1 MAKKKKANKNNNK
14 PDWVAIKRDYITKN
28 ISYPELADLYKV
40 PLSTLNKRASKEE
53 WVEARKEYGKI
64 VERKYLNRMSNE
76 QAREYV
82 HIEGALKK
90 ILKSIEDS
98 LEPMRNE
105 LYKYRVYVEDQGS
118 STIQLDQINTQHI
131 EELLAQIDKAEGML
145 SRLYG
150 ILPKDKQKEY
160 EVAIKQAEAA
170 VSDGTNDN
178 GVQVIIGTE
187 AGGYSG

>member
-1 MAKKKKANKNNNK
+1 MH
-14 PDWVAIKRDYITKN
+14 
-28 ISYPELADLYKV
+28 KV

-53 WVEARKEYGKI
+53 WVEARKEYGQI

-82 HIEGALKK
+82 HVEGALKK
-90 ILKSIEDS
+90 ILKAIEDS
-98 LEPMRNE
+98 LEPIKNE
-105 LYKYRVYVEDQGS
+105 LYKYRVNVEGQANT
-118 STIQLDQINTQHI
+118 TIELDQINTLHI
-131 EELLAQIDKAEGML
+131 HELLEQIDKAENML

-170 VSDGTNDN
+170 VTDGTNDN

-187 AGGYSG
+187 AGSYSE

>member
-1 MAKKKKANKNNNK
+1 MAKKKKKNT

-40 PLSTLNKRASKEE
+40 PLSTLNKRASREG
-53 WVEARKEYGKI
+53 WVEARQEYGKI

-118 STIQLDQINTQHI
+118 STIQLDQINTHHI
-131 EELLAQIDKAEGML
+131 EELLTQIDKAEGML